1 MKQLW
6 ELCSAEF
13 SILCL
18 HFLKL
23 WVLVCMFCVFPCFV
37 SVWPLSEH
45 LLNCSPHCEH
55 CLRRNAVE
63 KAGNWISRKSS
74 LSYSASSKPIFQR
87 CHIHSLLFLRQRNI
101 RTFSKTPHG
110 IFPGVTRILINKN
123 MYSERMF
130 TTHIFRA
137 VMRVARVRYFLVGA
151 AGAGGVA
158 AKVVRFILRC
168 SVIFSFYYIDT
179 SVLLENI
186 SLVKF
191 IKTTS
196 GTWVVYFP

>member
-1 MKQLW
+1 M
-6 ELCSAEF
+6 
-13 SILCL
+13 
-18 HFLKL
+18 
-23 WVLVCMFCVFPCFV
+23 
-37 SVWPLSEH
+37 SEH

-63 KAGNWISRKSS
+63 KAGNWISGKSS

-87 CHIHSLLFLRQRNI
+87 CHIHSLLFLRQRNV

-137 VMRVARVRYFLVGA
+137 VLRVARVRYFLVGA

-168 SVIFSFYYIDT
+168 RVIIKLFDFLFKLQLYESYSHAKNSTETYIWALLIDLFK
-179 SVLLENI
+179 VL
-186 SLVKF
+186 S
-191 IKTTS
+191 
-196 GTWVVYFP
+196 

>member
-1 MKQLW
+1 M
-6 ELCSAEF
+6 
-13 SILCL
+13 
-18 HFLKL
+18 
-23 WVLVCMFCVFPCFV
+23 
-37 SVWPLSEH
+37 SEH

-63 KAGNWISRKSS
+63 KAGNWISRKAS
-74 LSYSASSKPIFQR
+74 LSYSASSKPVFQR

-158 AKVVRFILRC
+158 AKVVSFILRC
-168 SVIFSFYYIDT
+168 SVIIKLFNFLFKLQLYESYSHAKNSTETYIWALLIDLFK
-179 SVLLENI
+179 VL
-186 SLVKF
+186 S
-191 IKTTS
+191 
-196 GTWVVYFP
+196 